1 MAANCYDRDCY
12 FPCFAMT
19 TRTTDIIVIGGGII
33 GLSIALELH
42 WRGLTVR
49 VLTKSSSGAAASAAA
64 GMLAPQAEEIPP
76 SAMLDFCLWSRSLYP
91 EWTRKLSALTGLDTG
106 YWPCGILGPRYQ
118 SPPQG
123 QTEWQDR
130 PTLLHKSGT
139 PNLGSE
145 VVGGYW
151 FPADGQVDN
160 RALYRALQVATQSAG
175 IEVLEGITIE
185 PFDER
190 PIQELI
196 TPQGTLQADRY
207 ILATGAWSEQL
218 LPIPVQPRKG
228 QMLALQVPP
237 NQPLPLHTVLFGE
250 EVYIVP
256 RRDGRIIIGAT
267 SENVGFQPGN
277 SNADLEQLRAKALRL
292 CPDLAAYPV
301 VDRWWG
307 FRPSTPDE
315 LPILGASD
323 RPNLILATGHYRN
336 GILLAPATAQI
347 IADYLCH
354 QPTPLLPSFS
364 YQRFSEA
371 SSKPA
376 LARV

>member
-1 MAANCYDRDCY
+1 
-12 FPCFAMT
+12 MT
-19 TRTTDIIVIGGGII
+19 TGRTDVIVIGGGII
-33 GLSIALELH
+33 GLSIALELQG
-42 WRGLTVR
+42 RGCTVR
-49 VLTKSSSGAAASAAA
+49 VLTKDSAGAAAQAAA
-64 GMLAPQAEEIPP
+64 GMLAPQAEELPIG
-76 SAMLDFCLWSRSLYP
+76 AMLDLCLWSRSLYP
-91 EWTRKLSALTGLDTG
+91 EWTSKLSTVTGIDTG
-106 YWPCGILGPRYQ
+106 YWPCGIASPRYQ
-118 SPPQG
+118 PPVPQ
-123 QTEWQDR
+123 QTDWQER
-130 PTLLHKSGT
+130 SQLLRHTDST
-139 PNLGSE
+139 QLGAE
-145 VVGGYW
+145 VIGGYW

-160 RALYRALQVATQSAG
+160 RALYRTLQLATQFAG
-175 IEVLEGITIE
+175 IEVLEGVTIE
-185 PFDER
+185 TFGNQ
-190 PIQELI
+190 PIQQL
-196 TPQGTLQADRY
+196 TTSQGTFQADRY
-207 ILATGAWSEQL
+207 ILATGAWSEEL
-218 LPIPVQPRKG
+218 LAIPVQPRKG

-237 NQPLPLHTVLFGE
+237 NQPLPLQTVLFGE

-256 RRDGRIIIGAT
+256 RQDGRIIIGAT

-277 SNADLEQLRAKALRL
+277 SSADLDHLLAKALRL

-315 LPILGASD
+315 LPILGPSD

-364 YQRFSEA
+364 YQRFAEA